1 MGPPDAIL
9 GVTEAFKKDTSP
21 KKMNLGAGTYRDDA
35 GKPYVLPSVKK
46 VSCSLVRFLLC
57 QWCWIICMWQLIVI
71 LSKGL
76 VNKSCFTWTIDQNN
90 DLVSGLPHLSVFSPQ
105 LFHRISVETL
115 QISVETLGLFLPS
128 FLCDNSQ
135 RCYHPE
141 FIFHQLFH
149 VTFFFKSVLHNAA
162 WRVLDEKFGGKNPIR
177 GNTDW

>member
-1 MGPPDAIL
+1 MFVFASAIWTNVEMGPPDAIL

-105 LFHRISVETL
+105 LFSIESVLKPFRSVLKHWVYFSPAFYVITFRSVLPPWVYFPPTFPCDILL
-115 QISVETLGLFLPS
+115 QISV
-128 FLCDNSQ
+128 
-135 RCYHPE
+135 
-141 FIFHQLFH
+141 I
-149 VTFFFKSVLHNAA
+149 
-162 WRVLDEKFGGKNPIR
+162 
-177 GNTDW
+177 

>member
-1 MGPPDAIL
+1 MPSL
-9 GVTEAFKKDTSP
+9 GWRKLSRKIPVQRKWTWVLGHTEMMQESP
-21 KKMNLGAGTYRDDA
+21 M
-35 GKPYVLPSVKK
+35 S
-46 VSCSLVRFLLC
+46 FLLWRRWAAVLSDSC
-57 QWCWIICMWQLIVI
+57 YVNDAELSACGSLLRVLVI